1 MAQIENDTSG
11 MVLDM
16 IQTQEIRPK
25 HIILKEDGGIK
36 LVEITSIAKSKPG
49 KHGSAKY
56 CFTGLN
62 LVTGKNYQFTEGSKT
77 NLNICTLVKIPC
89 EFIEINEMDNSLVVL
104 NEETAEVI
112 TVSLDRISKEILEEI
127 KKHTEAMGA
136 NGSTRFKLVDTP
148 YLVIVTDITSKVDL

>member
-1 MAQIENDTSG
+1 MAVVEKDTSG

-25 HIILKEDGGIK
+25 HIILIEDGGIK

-89 EFIEINEMDNSLVVL
+89 EFVEINEGDNSLVVL
-104 NEETAEVI
+104 NEETAEI
-112 TVSLDRISKEILEEI
+112 LTVSLTRISEETQEEL
-127 KKHTEAMGA
+127 KKHIDIVGESGTI
-136 NGSTRFKLVDTP
+136 RFKLVDTP
-148 YLVIVTDITSKVDL
+148 YLVIITDITSKSEL